1 MSSTPFIE
9 LSGIEKIFYQG
20 DLETKVLKGI
30 HLSIGEGEFVAIM
43 GASGSG
49 KTTLMN
55 LIGCLDQPTNGA
67 YFLNGE
73 DVSLLSRDKLA
84 AIRSRFFGFI
94 FQRYHLI
101 SGLSALEN
109 VEIPA
114 IYSGLEKTLR
124 HKKANELLSALG
136 MGERLNYKPS
146 QLSGGQQQRVSISRA
161 LMNGG
166 RVILA
171 DEPTGALDS
180 KSGVEVMKILH
191 QLHQDGHTIVM
202 VTHDREIAK
211 NAERIIEVSDGLIK
225 NDTQVKPRP
234 TPLQKIDSIKPENTS
249 KLADVSEALKM
260 AIRSLKS
267 NSFRSFLTMLGI
279 IIGVG
284 SVVAMLAIGNGA
296 KKQVLDRIEAMGTN
310 LLLIK
315 TGAPNVRGGGTI
327 ATLTPEDAE
336 AVSNLP
342 GVLSSIPEILLPITA
357 QYTNRSY
364 ITSIDGTSEN
374 FPEARDWPAQ
384 SGIFFTKMDI
394 QSYAQVAV
402 LGKTVVDNLFLDGE
416 NPVGHY
422 ILLKNVPFQV
432 IGVMQSKGAD
442 PTGNDLD
449 AMIWIP
455 ITTSYVRLTGVK
467 YLKSISVKVADAD
480 MMNQLQGSINEL
492 LLKRHSGIQDF
503 DVRNMASLIATA
515 NQSQDTLTYLLSA
528 IAAISLLVG
537 GIGVMNIMLVSVT
550 ERTKEIGIRMAVGA
564 KTSDVLS
571 QFLTESVVISL
582 IGGLI
587 GIFLGLAGGW
597 ITALATGWLAIFTP
611 FPIIIA
617 FSFAFFTGL
626 IFGYLPARKAA
637 MLDPV
642 IALSTE

>member
-9 LSGIEKIFYQG
+9 LSDIEKIFCQG

-30 HLSIGEGEFVAIM
+30 HLTIVEGEFVAIM

-55 LIGCLDQPTNGA
+55 LIGCLDQPTTGT

-114 IYSGLEKTLR
+114 IYSGIKKAQR
-124 HKKANELLSALG
+124 HKEANELLSTLG
-136 MGERLNYKPS
+136 IGDRVNYKPS
-146 QLSGGQQQRVSISRA
+146 QLSGGQQQRVSIARA

-166 RVILA
+166 KAILA

-191 QLHQDGHTIVM
+191 QLHKDGHTIIM

-211 NAERIIEVSDGLIK
+211 NAERIIEVSDGIIIS
-225 NDTQVKPRP
+225 DTQVNPRS
-234 TPLQKIDSIKPENTS
+234 TPLQKIDLSKPENKS
-249 KLADVSEALKM
+249 GLADVGEALKM
-260 AIRSLKS
+260 AVRSLKS
-267 NSFRSFLTMLGI
+267 NSFRAFLTMLGI

-327 ATLTPEDAE
+327 ATLTPEDAK
-336 AVSNLP
+336 AVSNLT
-342 GVLSSIPEILLPITA
+342 GVLSAIPEILLPITA
-357 QYTNRSY
+357 QYNNRSY

-374 FPEARDWPAQ
+374 FSKARDWPTKR
-384 SGIFFTKMDI
+384 GVFFTKKDI

-402 LGKTVVDNLFLDGE
+402 LGKTVVDNLFPDGA
-416 NPVGHY
+416 NPVGQY

-432 IGVMQSKGAD
+432 IGVMQTKGAD
-442 PTGNDLD
+442 PSGNDLD

-455 ITTSYVRLTGVK
+455 ITTSYIRLTGVK
-467 YLKSISVKVADAD
+467 YLKSISVKVADAN
-480 MMNQLQGSINEL
+480 MMNQLQENINEL
-492 LLKRHSGIQDF
+492 LLKRHSGVQDF

-582 IGGLI
+582 IGGMI
-587 GIFLGLAGGW
+587 GILVGFAGGW
-597 ITALATGWLAIFTP
+597 ITALTTGWLAIFTP
-611 FPIIIA
+611 GPVIIA
-617 FSFAFFTGL
+617 FAFAFFTGL
-626 IFGYLPARKAA
+626 IFGYLPARRAA
-637 MLDPV
+637 MLNPV

>member
-1 MSSTPFIE
+1 M
-9 LSGIEKIFYQG
+9 
-20 DLETKVLKGI
+20 
-30 HLSIGEGEFVAIM
+30 
-43 GASGSG
+43 
-49 KTTLMN
+49 
-55 LIGCLDQPTNGA
+55 
-67 YFLNGE
+67 
-73 DVSLLSRDKLA
+73 
-84 AIRSRFFGFI
+84 
-94 FQRYHLI
+94 
-101 SGLSALEN
+101 
-109 VEIPA
+109 EIPA

-124 HKKANELLSALG
+124 HKKANELLSTLG
-136 MGERLNYKPS
+136 MGERVNYKPS

-267 NSFRSFLTMLGI
+267 NSFRAFLTMLGI

-374 FPEARDWPAQ
+374 FPEARDWPVQ

-611 FPIIIA
+611 LPIIIA

>member
-30 HLSIGEGEFVAIM
+30 HLSIREGEFVAIM

-124 HKKANELLSALG
+124 HKKANELLSTLG
-136 MGERLNYKPS
+136 MGERVNYKPS

-267 NSFRSFLTMLGI
+267 NSFRAFLTMLGI

-374 FPEARDWPAQ
+374 FPEARDWPVQ
-384 SGIFFTKMDI
+384 SGIFFTKKDI

-402 LGKTVVDNLFLDGE
+402 LGKTVVDNLFPDGE
-416 NPVGHY
+416 NPVGQY

-611 FPIIIA
+611 LPIIIA

>member
-30 HLSIGEGEFVAIM
+30 HLSIREGEFVAIM

-260 AIRSLKS
+260 VIRSLKS
-267 NSFRSFLTMLGI
+267 NSFRAFLTMLGI

-374 FPEARDWPAQ
+374 FPEARDWPVQ
-384 SGIFFTKMDI
+384 SGIFFTKKDI

-402 LGKTVVDNLFLDGE
+402 LGKTVVDNLFPDGE
-416 NPVGHY
+416 NPVGQY